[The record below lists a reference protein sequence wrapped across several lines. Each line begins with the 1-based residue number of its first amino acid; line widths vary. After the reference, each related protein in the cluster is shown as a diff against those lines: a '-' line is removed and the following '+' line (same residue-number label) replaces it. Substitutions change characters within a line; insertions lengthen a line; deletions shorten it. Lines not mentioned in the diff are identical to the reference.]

1 MAHAAPP
8 AEAVAAAV
16 ADMQAV
22 RRAFADAG
30 LLDATPPLAAAA
42 LAGGAVAAASLR
54 RDLLLADALLRNRV
68 PARRDRL
75 RHVVVFGGT
84 KVGKS
89 SVINLLA
96 RARLAPVSPEGGFTR
111 FPWAFPAAGID
122 PLAGHA
128 AAFAGFVPRAADDR
142 AADDGAA
149 DDGAAADAEQYRV
162 VARAAGDALPRDIV
176 LWDTPDCDSVGAE
189 HFLPGLIEALSLADL
204 VVYVTSVEK
213 YAVAALV
220 EWVFDLHDAGLPLLE
235 CLNKTPARD
244 RAAVLRKQ
252 QEDIFPRLAAER
264 GGMVPSLPVLALRV
278 MSEGAESDLW
288 NPVLHPEADA
298 LRAEVLRRAAAADAA
313 AARPAAARE
322 VGRRA
327 GRVLAV
333 LRDARAARGTWDA
346 AVAAAVGAF
355 VQRYHEQY
363 LAAGEVIEPFTRL
376 NLEIMRLLDYDNRA
390 LNAALQMV
398 RRATSL
404 PARLLIQGGRRIH
417 DALMAGDGGGRAA
430 AAMPPQARAF
440 AGAHADLLNTLG
452 RVIDAARAGGGHHPF
467 WDRLDRE
474 WQVAL
479 PGLHAAFGT
488 ALAAQL
494 RDTEAEI
501 GAAAARIVAELRKR
515 PAFVTTLKGVRI
527 ATQAGAVAVGFLVPH
542 GGGLVHDALEELVIT
557 PLLLGA
563 TEKSAD
569 WLVGAFVEARRRELV
584 ARLRQEA
591 QAMADTVYAAPLA
604 ALAATT
610 GMPDLDAAV
619 ADRLA
624 DNLATIAATLAEEVG

>member
-1 MAHAAPP
+1 MARAAPP

-30 LLDATPPLAAAA
+30 LLDATPSAAAAA

-89 SVINLLA
+89 SVINLLG
-96 RARLAPVSPEGGFTR
+96 RAPLAPVSPEGGFTR

-122 PLAGHA
+122 PLAGYV
-128 AAFAGFVPRAADDR
+128 AAFPGFVRRTAHDTAAD
-142 AADDGAA
+142 
-149 DDGAAADAEQYRV
+149 DAEQYRV
-162 VARAAGDALPRDIV
+162 VARTAGDALPRDIV
-176 LWDTPDCDSVGAE
+176 LWDLPDCDSVGAE
-189 HFLPGLIEALSLADL
+189 RFLPGLIEALSLADL

-264 GGMVPSLPVLALRV
+264 GGTVPSLPVLALRV

-288 NPVLHPEADA
+288 NPVLHPEGDA
-298 LRAEVLRRAAAADAA
+298 LRAEVLRRAAVADAA

-355 VQRYHEQY
+355 VRRYHEQY

-404 PARLLIQGGRRIH
+404 PARLLVQGGRRIR

-474 WQVAL
+474 WQAAL
-479 PGLHAAFGT
+479 PGLHAAFGA

-501 GAAAARIVAELRKR
+501 GAAAASIVAELRKR

-527 ATQAGAVAVGFLVPH
+527 ATQAGAVAAGFLVPH

-591 QAMADTVYAAPLA
+591 QAMADTVYAAPLT

-619 ADRLA
+619 PDRLA
-624 DNLATIAATLAEEVG
+624 DNLATIAATLAEGVG